1 MDFELEKYEN
11 EQKQLHQIDK
21 QLSPSIPSNI
31 ISWQNF
37 ESVHFECD
45 VQQKLKDASFKDN
58 FTAIKKRYNSA
69 QAEFEAGILSK
80 TDVAFAKTRM
90 SAAKIALINSDINYE
105 KAKNIFRDITGV
117 EAKDLKFQSIKS
129 KEIFEKEQ
137 FIENVKSGSFAIRL
151 ATLDVKSKNALTGI
165 ARSSLLPKISLNAS
179 QTEYY
184 DYSSTVDQFDNE
196 TINATITWQIFNS
209 GSSLSK
215 IRQAEKFKNSSYI
228 NQLIVIRDTLNR
240 ANFSHSQYVISSETV
255 DAAKIALE
263 SAEFAYNGTVI
274 EQEVGERTLLDVLDA
289 RQQLL
294 NSEIDLFKEQRNEQ
308 IIEAF
313 IVSIKIA
320 SFSATISTILGVMI
334 GYSLVRIKKIPFKS
348 FYIFLSSTP
357 LVLPELIL
365 GLAMLLFFISL
376 NNLISFPSTRGQ
388 LTIFISHVTFCIAFV
403 AIIIQARLTD
413 FNKNIEEAAMD
424 LGYNYTMVIYKVTL
438 PIIFP
443 SIIAGWLLAFTIS
456 LDDLVVASFTTG
468 PGANTLPIVV
478 FSKVRLGLSPEV
490 NALSSIL
497 MLVLVLIGVVYFF
510 LNNKLNVKK

>member
-1 MDFELEKYEN
+1 MSYFKKFHTLLLFLCSVLVPASAYSITIENALKSSLINNLEIKLEKNNSLAAKESVNQSISSYFPSIILQGSISESEVTNVKSQSGILSSGYDLEPSSASITISQNIFNGFANYYSLIKSKTDLKSQNLIYEN
-11 EQKQLHQIDK
+11 KKQE
-21 QLSPSIPSNI
+21 I
-31 ISWQNF
+31 ILATLESYYNVILAEKNF
-37 ESVHFECD
+37 V
-45 VQQKLKDASFKDN
+45 SFKDN

-151 ATLDVKSKNALTGI
+151 ATLDVKSKNASTGI

-196 TINATITWQIFNS
+196 TINATVTWQIFNS

-215 IRQAEKFKNSSYI
+215 VRQAEKFKNSSYI
-228 NQLIVIRDTLNR
+228 NQLMVIRDTLNR

-308 IIEAF
+308 IIEARLLYLKGDL
-313 IVSIKIA
+313 IVDK
-320 SFSATISTILGVMI
+320 
-334 GYSLVRIKKIPFKS
+334 
-348 FYIFLSSTP
+348 
-357 LVLPELIL
+357 
-365 GLAMLLFFISL
+365 LF
-376 NNLISFPSTRGQ
+376 NN
-388 LTIFISHVTFCIAFV
+388 
-403 AIIIQARLTD
+403 
-413 FNKNIEEAAMD
+413 
-424 LGYNYTMVIYKVTL
+424 
-438 PIIFP
+438 
-443 SIIAGWLLAFTIS
+443 
-456 LDDLVVASFTTG
+456 
-468 PGANTLPIVV
+468 
-478 FSKVRLGLSPEV
+478 
-490 NALSSIL
+490 
-497 MLVLVLIGVVYFF
+497 
-510 LNNKLNVKK
+510 

>member
-1 MDFELEKYEN
+1 VPTSSYSITIENALKSSLINNLEIKLEKNNSLVAKESVNQSISSYFPSIILQGSISESEVTNVKSQSGILSSGYDLEPSSASITISQNIFNGFANYYSLIKSKTDLKSQNLIYEN
-11 EQKQLHQIDK
+11 KKQE
-21 QLSPSIPSNI
+21 I
-31 ISWQNF
+31 ILATLESYYNVILAEKNF
-37 ESVHFECD
+37 V
-45 VQQKLKDASFKDN
+45 SFKDN

-129 KEIFEKEQ
+129 KETFEKEQ

-151 ATLDVKSKNALTGI
+151 ATLDVKSKNASTGI

-196 TINATITWQIFNS
+196 TINATVTWQIFNS

-215 IRQAEKFKNSSYI
+215 VRQAERFKNSSYI

-308 IIEAF
+308 IIEA
-313 IVSIKIA
+313 
-320 SFSATISTILGVMI
+320 
-334 GYSLVRIKKIPFKS
+334 R
-348 FYIFLSSTP
+348 
-357 LVLPELIL
+357 
-365 GLAMLLFFISL
+365 LLYL
-376 NNLISFPSTRGQ
+376 KG
-388 LTIFISHVTFCIAFV
+388 
-403 AIIIQARLTD
+403 
-413 FNKNIEEAAMD
+413 
-424 LGYNYTMVIYKVTL
+424 
-438 PIIFP
+438 
-443 SIIAGWLLAFTIS
+443 
-456 LDDLVVASFTTG
+456 DLVVDKLF
-468 PGANTLPIVV
+468 
-478 FSKVRLGLSPEV
+478 
-490 NALSSIL
+490 
-497 MLVLVLIGVVYFF
+497 
-510 LNNKLNVKK
+510 NN

>member
-1 MDFELEKYEN
+1 MSYFKKFHTLLLFLCSVLVPASAYSITIENALKSSLINNLEIKLEKNNSLVAKESVNQSISSYFPSIILQGSISESEVTNVKSQSGILSSGYDLEPSSASITISQNIFNGFANYYSLIKSKTDLKSQNLIYEN
-11 EQKQLHQIDK
+11 KKQE
-21 QLSPSIPSNI
+21 I
-31 ISWQNF
+31 ILATLESYYNVILAEKNF
-37 ESVHFECD
+37 V
-45 VQQKLKDASFKDN
+45 SFKEN
-58 FTAIKKRYNSA
+58 FTAINKRYNSA

-151 ATLDVKSKNALTGI
+151 ATLDVKSKNASTGI
-165 ARSSLLPKISLNAS
+165 ARSSILPKISLSAS

-196 TINATITWQIFNS
+196 TINATVTWQIFNS

-215 IRQAEKFKNSSYI
+215 VRQAEKFKNSSYI
-228 NQLIVIRDTLNR
+228 NQLMVIRDTLNR

-308 IIEAF
+308 IIEA
-313 IVSIKIA
+313 
-320 SFSATISTILGVMI
+320 
-334 GYSLVRIKKIPFKS
+334 R
-348 FYIFLSSTP
+348 
-357 LVLPELIL
+357 
-365 GLAMLLFFISL
+365 LLYL
-376 NNLISFPSTRGQ
+376 KG
-388 LTIFISHVTFCIAFV
+388 
-403 AIIIQARLTD
+403 
-413 FNKNIEEAAMD
+413 
-424 LGYNYTMVIYKVTL
+424 
-438 PIIFP
+438 
-443 SIIAGWLLAFTIS
+443 
-456 LDDLVVASFTTG
+456 DLVVDKLF
-468 PGANTLPIVV
+468 
-478 FSKVRLGLSPEV
+478 
-490 NALSSIL
+490 
-497 MLVLVLIGVVYFF
+497 
-510 LNNKLNVKK
+510 NN

>member
-1 MDFELEKYEN
+1 MSYFKKFHTLLLFLCSVLVPASAYSITIENALKSSLINNLEIKLEKNNSLAAKESVNQSISSYFPSIILQGSMSESEVTNVKSQSGILSSGYDLEPSSASITISQNIFNGFANYYSLIKSKTDLKSQNLIYEN
-11 EQKQLHQIDK
+11 KKQE
-21 QLSPSIPSNI
+21 I
-31 ISWQNF
+31 ILATLESYYNVILAEKNF
-37 ESVHFECD
+37 V
-45 VQQKLKDASFKDN
+45 SFKDN

-151 ATLDVKSKNALTGI
+151 ATLDVKSKNASTGI

-196 TINATITWQIFNS
+196 TINATVTWQIFNS

-308 IIEAF
+308 IIEA
-313 IVSIKIA
+313 
-320 SFSATISTILGVMI
+320 
-334 GYSLVRIKKIPFKS
+334 R
-348 FYIFLSSTP
+348 
-357 LVLPELIL
+357 
-365 GLAMLLFFISL
+365 LLYL
-376 NNLISFPSTRGQ
+376 KG
-388 LTIFISHVTFCIAFV
+388 
-403 AIIIQARLTD
+403 
-413 FNKNIEEAAMD
+413 
-424 LGYNYTMVIYKVTL
+424 
-438 PIIFP
+438 
-443 SIIAGWLLAFTIS
+443 
-456 LDDLVVASFTTG
+456 DLVIDKLF
-468 PGANTLPIVV
+468 
-478 FSKVRLGLSPEV
+478 
-490 NALSSIL
+490 
-497 MLVLVLIGVVYFF
+497 
-510 LNNKLNVKK
+510 NN

>member
-1 MDFELEKYEN
+1 VPASAYSITIENALKSSLINNLEIKLEKNNSLVAKESVNQSISSYFPSIILQGSISESEVTNVKSQSGILSSGYDLEPSSASITISQNIFNGFANYYSLIKSKTDLKSQNLIYEN
-11 EQKQLHQIDK
+11 KKQE
-21 QLSPSIPSNI
+21 I
-31 ISWQNF
+31 ILATLESYYNVILAEKNF
-37 ESVHFECD
+37 V
-45 VQQKLKDASFKDN
+45 SFKDN

-151 ATLDVKSKNALTGI
+151 ATLDVKSKNASTGI

-196 TINATITWQIFNS
+196 TINATVTWQIFNS

-215 IRQAEKFKNSSYI
+215 VRQAERFKNSSYI
-228 NQLIVIRDTLNR
+228 NQLIVIRDTLNT
-240 ANFSHSQYVISSETV
+240 ANFSHSQYIISSETV

-308 IIEAF
+308 IIEA
-313 IVSIKIA
+313 
-320 SFSATISTILGVMI
+320 
-334 GYSLVRIKKIPFKS
+334 R
-348 FYIFLSSTP
+348 
-357 LVLPELIL
+357 
-365 GLAMLLFFISL
+365 LLYL
-376 NNLISFPSTRGQ
+376 KG
-388 LTIFISHVTFCIAFV
+388 
-403 AIIIQARLTD
+403 
-413 FNKNIEEAAMD
+413 
-424 LGYNYTMVIYKVTL
+424 
-438 PIIFP
+438 
-443 SIIAGWLLAFTIS
+443 
-456 LDDLVVASFTTG
+456 DLVVDKLF
-468 PGANTLPIVV
+468 
-478 FSKVRLGLSPEV
+478 
-490 NALSSIL
+490 
-497 MLVLVLIGVVYFF
+497 
-510 LNNKLNVKK
+510 NN

>member
-1 MDFELEKYEN
+1 MSYFKKFHTLLLFLCSVLVPASAYSITIENALKSSLINNLEIKLEKNNSLVAKESVNQSISSYFPSIILQGSISESEVTNVKSQSGILSSGYDLEPSSASITISQNIFNGFANYYSLIKSKTDLKSQNLIYEN
-11 EQKQLHQIDK
+11 KKQE
-21 QLSPSIPSNI
+21 I
-31 ISWQNF
+31 ILATLESYYNVILAEKNF
-37 ESVHFECD
+37 V
-45 VQQKLKDASFKDN
+45 SFKDN

-151 ATLDVKSKNALTGI
+151 ATLDVKSKNASTGI

-196 TINATITWQIFNS
+196 TINATVTWQIFNS

-228 NQLIVIRDTLNR
+228 NQLMVIRDTLNR

-308 IIEAF
+308 IIEA
-313 IVSIKIA
+313 
-320 SFSATISTILGVMI
+320 
-334 GYSLVRIKKIPFKS
+334 R
-348 FYIFLSSTP
+348 
-357 LVLPELIL
+357 
-365 GLAMLLFFISL
+365 LLYL
-376 NNLISFPSTRGQ
+376 KG
-388 LTIFISHVTFCIAFV
+388 
-403 AIIIQARLTD
+403 
-413 FNKNIEEAAMD
+413 
-424 LGYNYTMVIYKVTL
+424 
-438 PIIFP
+438 
-443 SIIAGWLLAFTIS
+443 
-456 LDDLVVASFTTG
+456 DLVVDKLF
-468 PGANTLPIVV
+468 
-478 FSKVRLGLSPEV
+478 
-490 NALSSIL
+490 
-497 MLVLVLIGVVYFF
+497 
-510 LNNKLNVKK
+510 NN

>member
-1 MDFELEKYEN
+1 MLYLKKIYILLLTLSSLLVPASAFSITIENALKSSLVNNLEIKLEKNNSLVAKESVNQSISSYFPSIILQGSISESEVTNVKSQSGILSSGYDLEPSSASITISQNIFNGFANYYSLIKSKTDLKSQNLIYEN
-11 EQKQLHQIDK
+11 KKQE
-21 QLSPSIPSNI
+21 I
-31 ISWQNF
+31 ILATLESYYNVILAEKNF
-37 ESVHFECD
+37 V
-45 VQQKLKDASFKDN
+45 SFKDN

-151 ATLDVKSKNALTGI
+151 ATLDVKSKNASTGI

-196 TINATITWQIFNS
+196 TINATVTWQIFNS

-215 IRQAEKFKNSSYI
+215 VRQAERFKNSSYI
-228 NQLIVIRDTLNR
+228 NQLIVIRDTLNK

-308 IIEAF
+308 IIEA
-313 IVSIKIA
+313 
-320 SFSATISTILGVMI
+320 
-334 GYSLVRIKKIPFKS
+334 R
-348 FYIFLSSTP
+348 
-357 LVLPELIL
+357 
-365 GLAMLLFFISL
+365 LLYL
-376 NNLISFPSTRGQ
+376 KG
-388 LTIFISHVTFCIAFV
+388 
-403 AIIIQARLTD
+403 
-413 FNKNIEEAAMD
+413 
-424 LGYNYTMVIYKVTL
+424 
-438 PIIFP
+438 
-443 SIIAGWLLAFTIS
+443 
-456 LDDLVVASFTTG
+456 DLVVDKLF
-468 PGANTLPIVV
+468 
-478 FSKVRLGLSPEV
+478 
-490 NALSSIL
+490 
-497 MLVLVLIGVVYFF
+497 
-510 LNNKLNVKK
+510 NN

>member
-1 MDFELEKYEN
+1 LFLCSVLVPASAYPITIENALKSSLINNLEIKLEKNNSLAAKESVNQSISSYFPSIILQGSISESEVTNVKSQSGILSSGYDLEPSSASITISQNIFNGFANYYSLIKSKTDLKSQTLIYEN
-11 EQKQLHQIDK
+11 KKQE
-21 QLSPSIPSNI
+21 I
-31 ISWQNF
+31 ILATLESYYNVILAEKNF
-37 ESVHFECD
+37 V
-45 VQQKLKDASFKDN
+45 SFKDN

-69 QAEFEAGILSK
+69 QAEFQAGILSK

-117 EAKDLKFQSIKS
+117 EAKNLKFQSIKS

-151 ATLDVKSKNALTGI
+151 ATLDVKSKNASTGI

-196 TINATITWQIFNS
+196 TINATVTWQIFNS

-215 IRQAEKFKNSSYI
+215 FRQAERFKNSSYI
-228 NQLIVIRDTLNR
+228 NQLIVIRDTLNT

-308 IIEAF
+308 IIEA
-313 IVSIKIA
+313 
-320 SFSATISTILGVMI
+320 
-334 GYSLVRIKKIPFKS
+334 R
-348 FYIFLSSTP
+348 
-357 LVLPELIL
+357 
-365 GLAMLLFFISL
+365 LLYL
-376 NNLISFPSTRGQ
+376 KG
-388 LTIFISHVTFCIAFV
+388 
-403 AIIIQARLTD
+403 
-413 FNKNIEEAAMD
+413 
-424 LGYNYTMVIYKVTL
+424 
-438 PIIFP
+438 
-443 SIIAGWLLAFTIS
+443 
-456 LDDLVVASFTTG
+456 DLVIDKLF
-468 PGANTLPIVV
+468 
-478 FSKVRLGLSPEV
+478 
-490 NALSSIL
+490 
-497 MLVLVLIGVVYFF
+497 
-510 LNNKLNVKK
+510 NN

>member
-1 MDFELEKYEN
+1 MNYLKNIYVLSLTVCGLLLSTSVYAITMENALKSSLVNNLEIKLEKNNSLVAKENVNQSISSYFPSIILQGSISESEVTNIKSQTGVLSSGYNLEPSSASITISQNIFNGFANYYSLIKSKTDLKSQNLIYEN
-11 EQKQLHQIDK
+11 KKQE
-21 QLSPSIPSNI
+21 I
-31 ISWQNF
+31 ILATLESYYNVILAEKNF
-37 ESVHFECD
+37 V
-45 VQQKLKDASFKDN
+45 SFKDN

-105 KAKNIFRDITGV
+105 NVKNIFRDITGV

-151 ATLDVKSKNALTGI
+151 ATLDVNSKNASTGI

-196 TINATITWQIFNS
+196 TINATVTWQIFNY

-215 IRQAEKFKNSSYI
+215 VRQAEKVKNSSYI
-228 NQLIVIRDTLNR
+228 NQLMVIRDTLNR
-240 ANFSHSQYVISSETV
+240 ANFSHSQYLISGETV

-294 NSEIDLFKEQRNEQ
+294 NSEINLFKEQRNEQ
-308 IIEAF
+308 IIEA
-313 IVSIKIA
+313 
-320 SFSATISTILGVMI
+320 
-334 GYSLVRIKKIPFKS
+334 R
-348 FYIFLSSTP
+348 
-357 LVLPELIL
+357 
-365 GLAMLLFFISL
+365 LLYL
-376 NNLISFPSTRGQ
+376 KG
-388 LTIFISHVTFCIAFV
+388 
-403 AIIIQARLTD
+403 
-413 FNKNIEEAAMD
+413 
-424 LGYNYTMVIYKVTL
+424 
-438 PIIFP
+438 
-443 SIIAGWLLAFTIS
+443 
-456 LDDLVVASFTTG
+456 DLVVDKLF
-468 PGANTLPIVV
+468 
-478 FSKVRLGLSPEV
+478 
-490 NALSSIL
+490 
-497 MLVLVLIGVVYFF
+497 
-510 LNNKLNVKK
+510 NN

>member
-1 MDFELEKYEN
+1 MVRILRILIKSSLINNLEIKLEKNNSLVAKESVNQSISSYFPSIILQGSISESEVTNVKSQSGILSSGYDLEPSSASITISQNIFNGFANYYSLIKSKTDLKSQNLIYEN
-11 EQKQLHQIDK
+11 KKQE
-21 QLSPSIPSNI
+21 I
-31 ISWQNF
+31 ILATLESYYNVILAEKNF
-37 ESVHFECD
+37 V
-45 VQQKLKDASFKDN
+45 SFKDN

-151 ATLDVKSKNALTGI
+151 ATLDVKSKNASTGI

-196 TINATITWQIFNS
+196 TINATVTWQIFNS

-215 IRQAEKFKNSSYI
+215 VRQAERFKNSSYI
-228 NQLIVIRDTLNR
+228 NQLIVIRDTLNM

-308 IIEAF
+308 IIEA
-313 IVSIKIA
+313 
-320 SFSATISTILGVMI
+320 
-334 GYSLVRIKKIPFKS
+334 R
-348 FYIFLSSTP
+348 
-357 LVLPELIL
+357 
-365 GLAMLLFFISL
+365 LLYL
-376 NNLISFPSTRGQ
+376 KG
-388 LTIFISHVTFCIAFV
+388 
-403 AIIIQARLTD
+403 
-413 FNKNIEEAAMD
+413 
-424 LGYNYTMVIYKVTL
+424 
-438 PIIFP
+438 
-443 SIIAGWLLAFTIS
+443 
-456 LDDLVVASFTTG
+456 DLVVDKLF
-468 PGANTLPIVV
+468 
-478 FSKVRLGLSPEV
+478 
-490 NALSSIL
+490 
-497 MLVLVLIGVVYFF
+497 
-510 LNNKLNVKK
+510 NN

>member
-1 MDFELEKYEN
+1 MLYLKKIYILLLTLSSLLVPASAFSITIENALKSSLVNNLEIKLEKNNSLLAKEIVNQSISSYFPSIILQGSMSESEVTNVKSQSGVLSSGYDLEPSSASITISQNIFNGFANYYSLIKSKTDLKSQTLIYEN
-11 EQKQLHQIDK
+11 KKQE
-21 QLSPSIPSNI
+21 I
-31 ISWQNF
+31 ILATLESYYNVILAEKNF
-37 ESVHFECD
+37 
-45 VQQKLKDASFKDN
+45 ASFKDN

-151 ATLDVKSKNALTGI
+151 ATLDVKSKNASTGI

-240 ANFSHSQYVISSETV
+240 ANFSHSQYVISGETV

-308 IIEAF
+308 IIEA
-313 IVSIKIA
+313 
-320 SFSATISTILGVMI
+320 
-334 GYSLVRIKKIPFKS
+334 R
-348 FYIFLSSTP
+348 
-357 LVLPELIL
+357 
-365 GLAMLLFFISL
+365 LLYL
-376 NNLISFPSTRGQ
+376 KG
-388 LTIFISHVTFCIAFV
+388 
-403 AIIIQARLTD
+403 
-413 FNKNIEEAAMD
+413 
-424 LGYNYTMVIYKVTL
+424 
-438 PIIFP
+438 
-443 SIIAGWLLAFTIS
+443 
-456 LDDLVVASFTTG
+456 DLVIDKLF
-468 PGANTLPIVV
+468 
-478 FSKVRLGLSPEV
+478 
-490 NALSSIL
+490 
-497 MLVLVLIGVVYFF
+497 
-510 LNNKLNVKK
+510 NN

>member
-1 MDFELEKYEN
+1 MSYFKKFHTLLLFLCSVLVPASAYSITIENALKSSLINNLEIKLEKNNSLVAKESVNQSISSYFPSIILQGSISESEVTNVKSQSGILSSGYDLEPSSASITISQNIFNGFANYYSLIKSKTDLKSQNLIYEN
-11 EQKQLHQIDK
+11 KKQE
-21 QLSPSIPSNI
+21 I
-31 ISWQNF
+31 ILATLESYYNVILAEKNF
-37 ESVHFECD
+37 V
-45 VQQKLKDASFKDN
+45 SFKDN

-151 ATLDVKSKNALTGI
+151 AKLDVKSKNASTGI

-196 TINATITWQIFNS
+196 TINATVTWQIFNS

-215 IRQAEKFKNSSYI
+215 VRQAEKFKNSSYI
-228 NQLIVIRDTLNR
+228 NQLMVIRDTLNK

-308 IIEAF
+308 IIEA
-313 IVSIKIA
+313 
-320 SFSATISTILGVMI
+320 
-334 GYSLVRIKKIPFKS
+334 R
-348 FYIFLSSTP
+348 
-357 LVLPELIL
+357 
-365 GLAMLLFFISL
+365 LLYL
-376 NNLISFPSTRGQ
+376 KG
-388 LTIFISHVTFCIAFV
+388 
-403 AIIIQARLTD
+403 
-413 FNKNIEEAAMD
+413 
-424 LGYNYTMVIYKVTL
+424 
-438 PIIFP
+438 
-443 SIIAGWLLAFTIS
+443 
-456 LDDLVVASFTTG
+456 DLVVDKLF
-468 PGANTLPIVV
+468 
-478 FSKVRLGLSPEV
+478 
-490 NALSSIL
+490 
-497 MLVLVLIGVVYFF
+497 
-510 LNNKLNVKK
+510 NN

>member
-1 MDFELEKYEN
+1 MLYLKKIYILLLTLSSLLVPASAFSITIENALKSSLVNNLEIKLEKNNSLVAKEIVNQSISSYFPSIILQGSMSESEVTNVKSQSGVLSSGYDLEPSSASITISQNIFNGFANYYSLIKSKTDLKSQTLIYEN
-11 EQKQLHQIDK
+11 KKQE
-21 QLSPSIPSNI
+21 I
-31 ISWQNF
+31 ILATLESYYNVILAEKNF
-37 ESVHFECD
+37 
-45 VQQKLKDASFKDN
+45 ASFKDN

-151 ATLDVKSKNALTGI
+151 ATLDVKSKNASTGI

-308 IIEAF
+308 IIEA
-313 IVSIKIA
+313 
-320 SFSATISTILGVMI
+320 
-334 GYSLVRIKKIPFKS
+334 R
-348 FYIFLSSTP
+348 
-357 LVLPELIL
+357 
-365 GLAMLLFFISL
+365 LLYL
-376 NNLISFPSTRGQ
+376 KG
-388 LTIFISHVTFCIAFV
+388 
-403 AIIIQARLTD
+403 
-413 FNKNIEEAAMD
+413 
-424 LGYNYTMVIYKVTL
+424 
-438 PIIFP
+438 
-443 SIIAGWLLAFTIS
+443 
-456 LDDLVVASFTTG
+456 DLVIDKLF
-468 PGANTLPIVV
+468 
-478 FSKVRLGLSPEV
+478 
-490 NALSSIL
+490 
-497 MLVLVLIGVVYFF
+497 
-510 LNNKLNVKK
+510 NN

>member
-1 MDFELEKYEN
+1 MSYFKKFHTLLLFLCSVLVPASAYSITIENALKSSLINNLEIKLEKNNSLVAKESVNQSISSYFPSIILQGSISESEITNVKSQSGILSSGYDLEPSSASITISQNIFNGFANYYSLIKSKTDLKSQNLIYEN
-11 EQKQLHQIDK
+11 KKQE
-21 QLSPSIPSNI
+21 I
-31 ISWQNF
+31 ILATLESYYNVILAEKNF
-37 ESVHFECD
+37 V
-45 VQQKLKDASFKDN
+45 SFKDN

-151 ATLDVKSKNALTGI
+151 ATLDVKSKNASTGI

-196 TINATITWQIFNS
+196 TINATVTWQIFNS

-215 IRQAEKFKNSSYI
+215 VRQAEKFKNSSYI
-228 NQLIVIRDTLNR
+228 NQLIVIRDTLNT

-294 NSEIDLFKEQRNEQ
+294 NSEINLFKEQRNEQ
-308 IIEAF
+308 IIEA
-313 IVSIKIA
+313 
-320 SFSATISTILGVMI
+320 
-334 GYSLVRIKKIPFKS
+334 R
-348 FYIFLSSTP
+348 
-357 LVLPELIL
+357 
-365 GLAMLLFFISL
+365 LLYL
-376 NNLISFPSTRGQ
+376 KG
-388 LTIFISHVTFCIAFV
+388 
-403 AIIIQARLTD
+403 
-413 FNKNIEEAAMD
+413 
-424 LGYNYTMVIYKVTL
+424 
-438 PIIFP
+438 
-443 SIIAGWLLAFTIS
+443 
-456 LDDLVVASFTTG
+456 DLVVDKLF
-468 PGANTLPIVV
+468 
-478 FSKVRLGLSPEV
+478 
-490 NALSSIL
+490 
-497 MLVLVLIGVVYFF
+497 
-510 LNNKLNVKK
+510 NN

>member
-1 MDFELEKYEN
+1 MSYSKKFYTLLLFLCSVLVPASAYSITIENALKSSLINNLEIKLEKNNSLAAKESVNQSISSYFPSIILQGSISESEVTNVKSQSGILSSGYDLEPSSASITISQNIFNGFANYYSLIKSKTDLKSQNLIYEN
-11 EQKQLHQIDK
+11 KKQE
-21 QLSPSIPSNI
+21 I
-31 ISWQNF
+31 ILATLESYYNVILAEKNF
-37 ESVHFECD
+37 V
-45 VQQKLKDASFKDN
+45 SFKDN

-151 ATLDVKSKNALTGI
+151 ATLDVKSKNASTGI
-165 ARSSLLPKISLNAS
+165 ARSSLLPKISLSAS

-196 TINATITWQIFNS
+196 TINATVTWQIFNS

-215 IRQAEKFKNSSYI
+215 VRQAEKFKNSSYI
-228 NQLIVIRDTLNR
+228 NQLMVIRDTLNR

-308 IIEAF
+308 IIEA
-313 IVSIKIA
+313 
-320 SFSATISTILGVMI
+320 
-334 GYSLVRIKKIPFKS
+334 R
-348 FYIFLSSTP
+348 
-357 LVLPELIL
+357 
-365 GLAMLLFFISL
+365 LLYL
-376 NNLISFPSTRGQ
+376 KG
-388 LTIFISHVTFCIAFV
+388 
-403 AIIIQARLTD
+403 
-413 FNKNIEEAAMD
+413 
-424 LGYNYTMVIYKVTL
+424 
-438 PIIFP
+438 
-443 SIIAGWLLAFTIS
+443 
-456 LDDLVVASFTTG
+456 DLVIDKLF
-468 PGANTLPIVV
+468 
-478 FSKVRLGLSPEV
+478 
-490 NALSSIL
+490 
-497 MLVLVLIGVVYFF
+497 
-510 LNNKLNVKK
+510 NN

>member
-1 MDFELEKYEN
+1 MSYFKKFHTLLLFLCSVLVPASAYSITIENALKSSLINNLEIKLEKNNSLVAKESVNQSISSYFPSIILQGSISESEVTNVKSQSGILSSGYDLEPSSASITISQNIFNGFANYYSLIKSKTDLKSQNLIYEN
-11 EQKQLHQIDK
+11 KKQE
-21 QLSPSIPSNI
+21 I
-31 ISWQNF
+31 ILATLESYYNVILAEKNF
-37 ESVHFECD
+37 V
-45 VQQKLKDASFKDN
+45 SFKDN

-105 KAKNIFRDITGV
+105 NAKNIFRDITGV

-151 ATLDVKSKNALTGI
+151 AKLDVKSKNASTGI

-196 TINATITWQIFNS
+196 TINATVTWQIFNS

-228 NQLIVIRDTLNR
+228 NQLMVIRDTLNK

-308 IIEAF
+308 IIEA
-313 IVSIKIA
+313 
-320 SFSATISTILGVMI
+320 
-334 GYSLVRIKKIPFKS
+334 R
-348 FYIFLSSTP
+348 
-357 LVLPELIL
+357 
-365 GLAMLLFFISL
+365 LLYL
-376 NNLISFPSTRGQ
+376 KG
-388 LTIFISHVTFCIAFV
+388 
-403 AIIIQARLTD
+403 
-413 FNKNIEEAAMD
+413 
-424 LGYNYTMVIYKVTL
+424 
-438 PIIFP
+438 
-443 SIIAGWLLAFTIS
+443 
-456 LDDLVVASFTTG
+456 DLVVDKLF
-468 PGANTLPIVV
+468 
-478 FSKVRLGLSPEV
+478 
-490 NALSSIL
+490 
-497 MLVLVLIGVVYFF
+497 
-510 LNNKLNVKK
+510 NN

>member
-1 MDFELEKYEN
+1 MSYFKKFHTLLLFLCSVLVPASAYSITIENALKSSLINNLEIKLEKNNSLVAKESVNQSISSYFPSIILQGSISESEVTNVKSQSGILSSGYDLEPSSASITISQNIFNGFANYYSLIKSKTDLKSQNLIYEN
-11 EQKQLHQIDK
+11 KKQE
-21 QLSPSIPSNI
+21 I
-31 ISWQNF
+31 ILATLESYYNVILAEKNF
-37 ESVHFECD
+37 V
-45 VQQKLKDASFKDN
+45 SFKDN

-151 ATLDVKSKNALTGI
+151 ATLDVKSKNASTGI

-196 TINATITWQIFNS
+196 TINATVTWQIFNS

-215 IRQAEKFKNSSYI
+215 VRQAERFKNSSYI
-228 NQLIVIRDTLNR
+228 NQLIVIRDTLNT

-308 IIEAF
+308 IIEA
-313 IVSIKIA
+313 
-320 SFSATISTILGVMI
+320 
-334 GYSLVRIKKIPFKS
+334 R
-348 FYIFLSSTP
+348 
-357 LVLPELIL
+357 
-365 GLAMLLFFISL
+365 LLYL
-376 NNLISFPSTRGQ
+376 KG
-388 LTIFISHVTFCIAFV
+388 
-403 AIIIQARLTD
+403 
-413 FNKNIEEAAMD
+413 
-424 LGYNYTMVIYKVTL
+424 
-438 PIIFP
+438 
-443 SIIAGWLLAFTIS
+443 
-456 LDDLVVASFTTG
+456 DLVVDKLF
-468 PGANTLPIVV
+468 
-478 FSKVRLGLSPEV
+478 
-490 NALSSIL
+490 
-497 MLVLVLIGVVYFF
+497 
-510 LNNKLNVKK
+510 NN

>member
-1 MDFELEKYEN
+1 MSYFKKFHTLLLFLCSVLVPASAYSITIENALKSSLINNLEIKLEKNNSLVAKESVNQSISSYFPSIILQGSISESEVTNVKSQSGILSSGYDLEPSSASITISQNIFNGFANYYSLIKSKTDLKSQNLIYEN
-11 EQKQLHQIDK
+11 KKQE
-21 QLSPSIPSNI
+21 I
-31 ISWQNF
+31 ILATLESYYNVILAEKNF
-37 ESVHFECD
+37 V
-45 VQQKLKDASFKDN
+45 SFKDN

-151 ATLDVKSKNALTGI
+151 ATLDVKSKNASTGI

-196 TINATITWQIFNS
+196 TINATVTWQIFNS

-215 IRQAEKFKNSSYI
+215 VRQAEKFKNSSYI
-228 NQLIVIRDTLNR
+228 NQLMVIRDTLNR

-308 IIEAF
+308 IIEA
-313 IVSIKIA
+313 
-320 SFSATISTILGVMI
+320 
-334 GYSLVRIKKIPFKS
+334 R
-348 FYIFLSSTP
+348 
-357 LVLPELIL
+357 
-365 GLAMLLFFISL
+365 LLYL
-376 NNLISFPSTRGQ
+376 KG
-388 LTIFISHVTFCIAFV
+388 
-403 AIIIQARLTD
+403 
-413 FNKNIEEAAMD
+413 
-424 LGYNYTMVIYKVTL
+424 
-438 PIIFP
+438 
-443 SIIAGWLLAFTIS
+443 
-456 LDDLVVASFTTG
+456 DLVIDKLF
-468 PGANTLPIVV
+468 
-478 FSKVRLGLSPEV
+478 
-490 NALSSIL
+490 
-497 MLVLVLIGVVYFF
+497 
-510 LNNKLNVKK
+510 NN

>member
-1 MDFELEKYEN
+1 VPASAYSITIENALKSSLINNLEIKLEKNNSLAAKESVNQSISSYFPSIILQGSISESEVTNIKSQSGILSSGYDLEPSSASITISQNIFNGFANYYSLIKSKTDLKSQNLIYEN
-11 EQKQLHQIDK
+11 KKQE
-21 QLSPSIPSNI
+21 I
-31 ISWQNF
+31 ILATLESYYNVILAEKNF
-37 ESVHFECD
+37 V
-45 VQQKLKDASFKDN
+45 SFKDN

-151 ATLDVKSKNALTGI
+151 ATLDVKSKNASTGI

-196 TINATITWQIFNS
+196 TINATVTWQIFNS

-215 IRQAEKFKNSSYI
+215 VRQAERFKNSSYI
-228 NQLIVIRDTLNR
+228 NQLIVIRDTLNK

-308 IIEAF
+308 IIEA
-313 IVSIKIA
+313 
-320 SFSATISTILGVMI
+320 
-334 GYSLVRIKKIPFKS
+334 R
-348 FYIFLSSTP
+348 
-357 LVLPELIL
+357 
-365 GLAMLLFFISL
+365 LLYL
-376 NNLISFPSTRGQ
+376 KG
-388 LTIFISHVTFCIAFV
+388 
-403 AIIIQARLTD
+403 
-413 FNKNIEEAAMD
+413 
-424 LGYNYTMVIYKVTL
+424 
-438 PIIFP
+438 
-443 SIIAGWLLAFTIS
+443 
-456 LDDLVVASFTTG
+456 DLVIDKLF
-468 PGANTLPIVV
+468 
-478 FSKVRLGLSPEV
+478 
-490 NALSSIL
+490 
-497 MLVLVLIGVVYFF
+497 
-510 LNNKLNVKK
+510 NN

>member
-1 MDFELEKYEN
+1 MLYVKKIYILLLTLSSLLVPVSAFSITIENALKSSLVNNLEIKLEKNDSLAAKENVNQSISSYFPSIILQGSMSESEVTNVKSQSGVLGSGYDLEPSSASITISQNIFNGFANYYSLIKSKTDLKSQNLLYEN
-11 EQKQLHQIDK
+11 KKQE
-21 QLSPSIPSNI
+21 I
-31 ISWQNF
+31 ILATLESYYNVILAEKNF
-37 ESVHFECD
+37 V
-45 VQQKLKDASFKDN
+45 SFKDN

-151 ATLDVKSKNALTGI
+151 ATLDVKSKNASTGI

-196 TINATITWQIFNS
+196 TINATVTWQIFNS

-308 IIEAF
+308 IIEA
-313 IVSIKIA
+313 
-320 SFSATISTILGVMI
+320 
-334 GYSLVRIKKIPFKS
+334 R
-348 FYIFLSSTP
+348 
-357 LVLPELIL
+357 
-365 GLAMLLFFISL
+365 LLYL
-376 NNLISFPSTRGQ
+376 KG
-388 LTIFISHVTFCIAFV
+388 
-403 AIIIQARLTD
+403 
-413 FNKNIEEAAMD
+413 
-424 LGYNYTMVIYKVTL
+424 
-438 PIIFP
+438 
-443 SIIAGWLLAFTIS
+443 
-456 LDDLVVASFTTG
+456 DLVIDKLF
-468 PGANTLPIVV
+468 
-478 FSKVRLGLSPEV
+478 
-490 NALSSIL
+490 
-497 MLVLVLIGVVYFF
+497 
-510 LNNKLNVKK
+510 NN

>member
-1 MDFELEKYEN
+1 MPYFKNNYILLLILCSLLVPASAHSVTIENALKSSLVNNLEIKLEKNNILVAKESVNQSISSYFPSIILQGAISESEVTNIKSQSGVLSSDYNLEPSSSSITISQNIFNGFANYYSLIKSKTDLKSQNLIYEN
-11 EQKQLHQIDK
+11 KKQE
-21 QLSPSIPSNI
+21 I
-31 ISWQNF
+31 ILATLESYYNVILAEKNF
-37 ESVHFECD
+37 
-45 VQQKLKDASFKDN
+45 ASFKDN

-151 ATLDVKSKNALTGI
+151 AKLDVKSKNASTGI

-196 TINATITWQIFNS
+196 TINATVTWQIFNS

-228 NQLIVIRDTLNR
+228 NQLMVIRDTLNK

-308 IIEAF
+308 IIEA
-313 IVSIKIA
+313 
-320 SFSATISTILGVMI
+320 
-334 GYSLVRIKKIPFKS
+334 R
-348 FYIFLSSTP
+348 
-357 LVLPELIL
+357 
-365 GLAMLLFFISL
+365 LLYL
-376 NNLISFPSTRGQ
+376 KG
-388 LTIFISHVTFCIAFV
+388 
-403 AIIIQARLTD
+403 
-413 FNKNIEEAAMD
+413 
-424 LGYNYTMVIYKVTL
+424 
-438 PIIFP
+438 
-443 SIIAGWLLAFTIS
+443 
-456 LDDLVVASFTTG
+456 DLVVDKLF
-468 PGANTLPIVV
+468 
-478 FSKVRLGLSPEV
+478 
-490 NALSSIL
+490 
-497 MLVLVLIGVVYFF
+497 
-510 LNNKLNVKK
+510 NN

>member
-1 MDFELEKYEN
+1 MPYLKKIYILLLTLSSLLVPASAFSITIENALKSSLVNNLEIKLEKNNSLVAKESVNQSISSYFPSIILQGSMSESEVTNVKSQSGVLSSGYDLEPSSASITISQNIFNGFANYYSLIKSKTDLKSQTLIYEN
-11 EQKQLHQIDK
+11 KKQE
-21 QLSPSIPSNI
+21 I
-31 ISWQNF
+31 ILATLESYYNVILAEKNF
-37 ESVHFECD
+37 
-45 VQQKLKDASFKDN
+45 ASFKDN

-151 ATLDVKSKNALTGI
+151 ATLEVKSKNASTGI

-196 TINATITWQIFNS
+196 TINATVTWQIFNS

-228 NQLIVIRDTLNR
+228 NQLMVIRDTLNK

-255 DAAKIALE
+255 DAAKIAVE

-308 IIEAF
+308 IIEA
-313 IVSIKIA
+313 
-320 SFSATISTILGVMI
+320 
-334 GYSLVRIKKIPFKS
+334 R
-348 FYIFLSSTP
+348 
-357 LVLPELIL
+357 
-365 GLAMLLFFISL
+365 LLYL
-376 NNLISFPSTRGQ
+376 KG
-388 LTIFISHVTFCIAFV
+388 
-403 AIIIQARLTD
+403 
-413 FNKNIEEAAMD
+413 
-424 LGYNYTMVIYKVTL
+424 
-438 PIIFP
+438 
-443 SIIAGWLLAFTIS
+443 
-456 LDDLVVASFTTG
+456 DLV
-468 PGANTLPIVV
+468 ID
-478 FSKVRLGLSPEV
+478 
-490 NALSSIL
+490 
-497 MLVLVLIGVVYFF
+497 
-510 LNNKLNVKK
+510 KLFKN

>member
-1 MDFELEKYEN
+1 MSYFKKFHTLLLFLCSVLVPASAYSITIENALKSSLINNLEIKLEKNNSLVAKESVNQSISSYFPSIILQGSISESEVTNVKSQSGILSSGYDLEPSSASITISQNIFNGFANYYSLIKSKTDLKSQNLIYEN
-11 EQKQLHQIDK
+11 KKQE
-21 QLSPSIPSNI
+21 I
-31 ISWQNF
+31 ILATLESYYNVILAEKNF
-37 ESVHFECD
+37 V
-45 VQQKLKDASFKDN
+45 SFKDN

-129 KEIFEKEQ
+129 KENFEKEQ

-151 ATLDVKSKNALTGI
+151 AKLDVKSKNASTGI

-196 TINATITWQIFNS
+196 TINATVTWQIFNS

-215 IRQAEKFKNSSYI
+215 VRQAEKFKNSSYI
-228 NQLIVIRDTLNR
+228 NQLMVIRDTLNK

-308 IIEAF
+308 IIEA
-313 IVSIKIA
+313 
-320 SFSATISTILGVMI
+320 
-334 GYSLVRIKKIPFKS
+334 R
-348 FYIFLSSTP
+348 
-357 LVLPELIL
+357 
-365 GLAMLLFFISL
+365 LLYL
-376 NNLISFPSTRGQ
+376 KG
-388 LTIFISHVTFCIAFV
+388 
-403 AIIIQARLTD
+403 
-413 FNKNIEEAAMD
+413 
-424 LGYNYTMVIYKVTL
+424 
-438 PIIFP
+438 
-443 SIIAGWLLAFTIS
+443 
-456 LDDLVVASFTTG
+456 DLVVDKLF
-468 PGANTLPIVV
+468 
-478 FSKVRLGLSPEV
+478 
-490 NALSSIL
+490 
-497 MLVLVLIGVVYFF
+497 
-510 LNNKLNVKK
+510 NN

>member
-1 MDFELEKYEN
+1 MSSGYDLEPSSASITISQNIFNGFANYYSLIKSKTDLKSQNLIYEN
-11 EQKQLHQIDK
+11 KKQE
-21 QLSPSIPSNI
+21 I
-31 ISWQNF
+31 ILATLESYYNVILAEKNF
-37 ESVHFECD
+37 V
-45 VQQKLKDASFKDN
+45 SFKDN

-151 ATLDVKSKNALTGI
+151 AKLDVKSKNASTGI

-196 TINATITWQIFNS
+196 TINATVTWQIFNS

-228 NQLIVIRDTLNR
+228 NQLMVIRDTLNK

-308 IIEAF
+308 IIEA
-313 IVSIKIA
+313 
-320 SFSATISTILGVMI
+320 
-334 GYSLVRIKKIPFKS
+334 R
-348 FYIFLSSTP
+348 
-357 LVLPELIL
+357 
-365 GLAMLLFFISL
+365 LLYL
-376 NNLISFPSTRGQ
+376 KG
-388 LTIFISHVTFCIAFV
+388 
-403 AIIIQARLTD
+403 
-413 FNKNIEEAAMD
+413 
-424 LGYNYTMVIYKVTL
+424 
-438 PIIFP
+438 
-443 SIIAGWLLAFTIS
+443 
-456 LDDLVVASFTTG
+456 DLVVDKLF
-468 PGANTLPIVV
+468 
-478 FSKVRLGLSPEV
+478 
-490 NALSSIL
+490 
-497 MLVLVLIGVVYFF
+497 
-510 LNNKLNVKK
+510 NN

>member
-1 MDFELEKYEN
+1 MSYFKKFHTLLLFLCSVLVPASAYSITIENALKSSLINNLEIKLEKNNSLVAKESVNQSISSYFPSIILQGSISESEVTNVKSQSGILSSGYDLEPSSASITISQNIFNGFANYYSLIKSKTDLKSQNLIYEN
-11 EQKQLHQIDK
+11 KKQE
-21 QLSPSIPSNI
+21 I
-31 ISWQNF
+31 ILATLESYYNVILAEKNF
-37 ESVHFECD
+37 V
-45 VQQKLKDASFKDN
+45 SFKDN

-151 ATLDVKSKNALTGI
+151 ATLDVKSKNASTGI

-196 TINATITWQIFNS
+196 TINATVTWQIFNS

-215 IRQAEKFKNSSYI
+215 VRQAEKFKNSSYI

-308 IIEAF
+308 IIEA
-313 IVSIKIA
+313 
-320 SFSATISTILGVMI
+320 
-334 GYSLVRIKKIPFKS
+334 R
-348 FYIFLSSTP
+348 
-357 LVLPELIL
+357 
-365 GLAMLLFFISL
+365 LLYL
-376 NNLISFPSTRGQ
+376 KG
-388 LTIFISHVTFCIAFV
+388 
-403 AIIIQARLTD
+403 
-413 FNKNIEEAAMD
+413 
-424 LGYNYTMVIYKVTL
+424 
-438 PIIFP
+438 
-443 SIIAGWLLAFTIS
+443 
-456 LDDLVVASFTTG
+456 DLVVDKLF
-468 PGANTLPIVV
+468 
-478 FSKVRLGLSPEV
+478 
-490 NALSSIL
+490 
-497 MLVLVLIGVVYFF
+497 
-510 LNNKLNVKK
+510 NN

>member
-1 MDFELEKYEN
+1 VPATAYSITIENALKSSLINNLEIKLEKNNSLVAKESVNQSISSYFPSIILQGSISESEVTNVKSQSGILSSGYDLEPSSASITISQNIFNGFANYYSLIKSKTDLKSQNLIYEN
-11 EQKQLHQIDK
+11 KKQE
-21 QLSPSIPSNI
+21 I
-31 ISWQNF
+31 ILATLESYYNVILAEKNF
-37 ESVHFECD
+37 V
-45 VQQKLKDASFKDN
+45 SFKDN

-151 ATLDVKSKNALTGI
+151 ATLDVKSKNASTGI

-196 TINATITWQIFNS
+196 TINATVTWQIFNS

-215 IRQAEKFKNSSYI
+215 VRQAEKFKNSSYI
-228 NQLIVIRDTLNR
+228 NQLMVIRDTLNR

-308 IIEAF
+308 IIEARLLYLKGDL
-313 IVSIKIA
+313 IVDK
-320 SFSATISTILGVMI
+320 
-334 GYSLVRIKKIPFKS
+334 
-348 FYIFLSSTP
+348 
-357 LVLPELIL
+357 
-365 GLAMLLFFISL
+365 LF
-376 NNLISFPSTRGQ
+376 NN
-388 LTIFISHVTFCIAFV
+388 
-403 AIIIQARLTD
+403 
-413 FNKNIEEAAMD
+413 
-424 LGYNYTMVIYKVTL
+424 
-438 PIIFP
+438 
-443 SIIAGWLLAFTIS
+443 
-456 LDDLVVASFTTG
+456 
-468 PGANTLPIVV
+468 
-478 FSKVRLGLSPEV
+478 
-490 NALSSIL
+490 
-497 MLVLVLIGVVYFF
+497 
-510 LNNKLNVKK
+510 